1 MSEPSPAAGA
11 SPGSAVGA
19 RGLTKYYGS
28 LLAVDHISFDAQQG
42 ELFGFLGPNGAGKT
56 TTIRIFM
63 NLTRPSDGHAS
74 VFGLDTV
81 RDTLAVKSVVGI
93 VPEVSN
99 VFPEISALANLTFT
113 GALYGLGRRER
124 ASRAAELLAMFDLEE
139 HGAKKAGQLSLG
151 LKRRLAI
158 AMSMVHRPGV
168 LFLDE
173 PTSGLDVTASR
184 SIREIVKRLNSEGV
198 TFFLTTHNM
207 EEANQLCDRIAVI
220 NRGKIIAVDS
230 PDRLRRAASEA
241 QVVEVAFDR
250 RPTEEEA
257 AGLGA
262 IDGVSGAAEAGESF
276 RLVTGDPQSTLRSL
290 FIFMEE
296 RGLRARSV
304 NTPGPTLED
313 VFVKLTGGEQ
323 KVGSS
328 Q

>member
-1 MSEPSPAAGA
+1 LTDSHTGRA
-11 SPGSAVGA
+11 SPNSAVGA
-19 RGLTKYYGS
+19 RELTKYFDS
-28 LLAVDHISFDAQQG
+28 LLAVDHISFDVEQG

-63 NLTRPSDGHAS
+63 NLTRPSEGSAS
-74 VFGLDTV
+74 VYGMDTV

-99 VFPEISALANLTFT
+99 VFPEITALSNLTFT
-113 GALYGLGRRER
+113 GALYGLGRREG
-124 ASRAAELLAMFDLEE
+124 ASRAAELLSMFGLEE
-139 HGAKKAGQLSLG
+139 YSGKKAGQLSLG

-158 AMSMVHRPGV
+158 AMSMVHRPRV

-184 SIREIVKRLNSEGV
+184 SIREIVRRLNSEGV

-220 NRGKIIAVDS
+220 NHGKIIAVDT
-230 PDRLRRAASEA
+230 PERLRQAASEA
-241 QVVEVAFDR
+241 RAIEVTFDR
-250 RPTEEEA
+250 RPTEKEESGL
-257 AGLGA
+257 AGIGG
-262 IDGVSGAAEAGESF
+262 ISGTAEAGESY
-276 RLVTGDPQSTLRSL
+276 RLFTADPESTLRSL
-290 FIFMEE
+290 FIFMEKHD
-296 RGLRARSV
+296 LRARSV

-313 VFVKLTGGEQ
+313 VFVKLTSEEQ
-323 KVGSS
+323 EVGSS